1 MDVDGSMS
9 MGLIELERKR
19 KKNDVSHKPKRSE
32 DEEEYYHALEKG
44 KINVV
49 FLASY

>member
-1 MDVDGSMS
+1 MDIDGSMS

-32 DEEEYYHALEKG
+32 EEEEYYRLEKG
-44 KINVV
+44 KIIVV
-49 FLASY
+49 F